1 VYIITTLALS
11 VSKNI
16 RILDLNSS
24 RIYYNKEKL
33 ILNTIFRKENVIFN
47 ILKKA
52 SLGFFILEILKKE
65 RIYPFYY

>member
-1 VYIITTLALS
+1 MYIIITLALS
-11 VSKNI
+11 VPKNI
-16 RILDLNSS
+16 HILNLNSS

-47 ILKKA
+47 ILKEA
-52 SLGFFILEILKKE
+52 SLGSFILKILKKE

>member
-11 VSKNI
+11 VPKNI

-33 ILNTIFRKENVIFN
+33 ILNIIFRKENTIFN
-47 ILKKA
+47 ILEET
-52 SLGFFILEILKKE
+52 SLGSFILEILKKE
-65 RIYPFYY
+65 RIYLFYY